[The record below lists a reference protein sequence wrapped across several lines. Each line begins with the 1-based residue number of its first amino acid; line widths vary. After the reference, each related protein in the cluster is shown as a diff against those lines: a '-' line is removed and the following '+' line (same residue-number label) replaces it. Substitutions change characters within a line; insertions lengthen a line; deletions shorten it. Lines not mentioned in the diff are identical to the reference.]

1 METFP
6 DPIPIKKWAWL
17 LIFAGLLMQ
26 LSFIFVKQEALA
38 HRPFEEDTFFHMAVT
53 RNMAM
58 GKGIT
63 IDGKE
68 PSSGAQPGNFVYA
81 LAHLAGGF
89 DKWRALRWARLL
101 DIVGSAA
108 GAACLYGIVR
118 RLARH
123 EDASRRNAL
132 GLFTAGLWLSS
143 FQVFRV
149 NLNGYE
155 TGFAAAVLLG
165 ASLIYLVIWQRE
177 ADRPCGF
184 AWDLLLGLV
193 FGVAVL
199 VRVDHGFL
207 ALSGATCFLWLG
219 PGGIGMR
226 FRRVCSWGT
235 VAFLVTLPWW
245 IFNLQVGG
253 SVMPISGKASAF
265 QMTFHGFWPSI
276 EQCFIRTVESLA
288 GIFTLSFYSPYDW
301 GDRWWWNLLQLGG
314 ITLLAVA
321 GLRLPPARALRLQK
335 IELRPLTFLLV
346 FSLIL
351 TAYYSFAHGSW
362 WFMKRYTHPIRA
374 AAYIFSG
381 YFCCYLAVLG
391 GRLLGGRSRLAFH
404 LLMTGFLGISVAS
417 VWSTYNQTNSN
428 QFMPVMHYLQAHCR
442 DGRIGAFQSGTL
454 GYFLDNVVN
463 LDGKNNTKALHAVV
477 SKQVI
482 PYMLSQ
488 NLKYIADWPEQIGR
502 YCDFQQFSQYYKP
515 IARVNSHEIYVRR
528 EPGE

>member
-165 ASLIYLVIWQRE
+165 A
-177 ADRPCGF
+177 
-184 AWDLLLGLV
+184 
-193 FGVAVL
+193 
-199 VRVDHGFL
+199 
-207 ALSGATCFLWLG
+207 
-219 PGGIGMR
+219 
-226 FRRVCSWGT
+226 
-235 VAFLVTLPWW
+235 
-245 IFNLQVGG
+245 
-253 SVMPISGKASAF
+253 
-265 QMTFHGFWPSI
+265 
-276 EQCFIRTVESLA
+276 
-288 GIFTLSFYSPYDW
+288 
-301 GDRWWWNLLQLGG
+301 
-314 ITLLAVA
+314 
-321 GLRLPPARALRLQK
+321 
-335 IELRPLTFLLV
+335 
-346 FSLIL
+346 
-351 TAYYSFAHGSW
+351 
-362 WFMKRYTHPIRA
+362 
-374 AAYIFSG
+374 
-381 YFCCYLAVLG
+381 
-391 GRLLGGRSRLAFH
+391 
-404 LLMTGFLGISVAS
+404 
-417 VWSTYNQTNSN
+417 
-428 QFMPVMHYLQAHCR
+428 
-442 DGRIGAFQSGTL
+442 
-454 GYFLDNVVN
+454 
-463 LDGKNNTKALHAVV
+463 
-477 SKQVI
+477 
-482 PYMLSQ
+482 
-488 NLKYIADWPEQIGR
+488 
-502 YCDFQQFSQYYKP
+502 
-515 IARVNSHEIYVRR
+515 
-528 EPGE
+528 